1 MNCELETKCL
11 FLTAVL
17 LDVFGTKSRNHRLSS
32 LGFSRLV
39 LNVSEVPRG
48 ALLCRV
54 KVKSGVRFI
63 LGGRGRPAAPIPEA
77 ACFCTSQ
84 STWDV

>member
-1 MNCELETKCL
+1 MNCELETECF

-32 LGFSRLV
+32 LGSSRLV

-54 KVKSGVRFI
+54 KVV
-63 LGGRGRPAAPIPEA
+63 
-77 ACFCTSQ
+77 
-84 STWDV
+84 